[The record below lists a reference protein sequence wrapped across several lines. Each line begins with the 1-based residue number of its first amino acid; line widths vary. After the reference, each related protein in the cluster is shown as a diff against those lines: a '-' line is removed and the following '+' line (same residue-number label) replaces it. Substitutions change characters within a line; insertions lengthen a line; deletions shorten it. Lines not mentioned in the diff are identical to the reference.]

1 MKKNLPIIIIALI
14 FLVGVGILSY
24 PLVSS
29 VVNNIEDRRHANDEI
44 EKIQNLNKKDR
55 DTLFT
60 EAEKYN
66 KDLLSTV
73 LLTDPF
79 DAATYDKIE
88 ESYRKTF
95 NVNTDGLIGYIEIPK
110 IDVFLPIYHGTSK
123 EVLDIGAGHLENT
136 SFPVGGKSTHSV
148 ISAHSAYPTRTFFDY
163 LPDLKEGDR
172 FYIHVLDEVLTY
184 QVDQIKTVLPDETK
198 DLYVV
203 DGKDYI
209 TLLTC
214 TPYSINT
221 HRLLVR
227 GERVPNDN
235 ESNTVQKIV
244 NTNESGVYLLG
255 YRINYLHAA
264 IGIVAFIAAVGLI
277 AFLIIRHKNT
287 KKKHISESKDG
298 DGGGRAKK
306 RKAAL

>member
-1 MKKNLPIIIIALI
+1 MKKKLPIIIIAFI
-14 FLVGVGILSY
+14 FLIGVGILSY
-24 PLVSS
+24 PLISS
-29 VVNNIEDRRHANDEI
+29 VVNNIEDRRHAEDEI
-44 EKIQNLNKKDR
+44 KKIQNLNKNDR
-55 DTLFT
+55 DALFT
-60 EAEKYN
+60 EADKYN
-66 KDLLSTV
+66 KALLSTV

-88 ESYRKTF
+88 ESYRNTF
-95 NVNTDGLIGYIEIPK
+95 NVNKDGLIGYIEIPK

-123 EVLDIGAGHLENT
+123 EVLDIGAGHLDNT

-163 LPDLKEGDR
+163 LPDLKEGDK
-172 FYIHVLDEVLTY
+172 FYIHVIDEDLTY
-184 QVDQIKTVLPDETK
+184 RVDQIKTVLPDETK

-203 DGKDYI
+203 DGKDYV

-227 GERVPNDN
+227 GERVPNEI
-235 ESNTVQKIV
+235 ESDTVQKIL
-244 NTNESGVYLLG
+244 TSNESGIYLFG

-277 AFLIIRHKNT
+277 VSLIIRHKT
-287 KKKHISESKDG
+287 KKKPLHKSKDG
-298 DGGGRAKK
+298 EGSG
-306 RKAAL
+306 